1 MQKNNPY
8 LETLALELA
17 RLPGVGKRNAQR
29 MAVFVVFSGEDYPK
43 RLASAVVKAA
53 QNVGAC
59 RRCGA
64 ISTKGEEC
72 AVCSNPLRR
81 AGSICVVESV
91 ADMSAIEESGSHNGL
106 YHVLH
111 GNISPLDG
119 RGPEDINVKTLFD
132 RVKAEKIEEVIL
144 ATEPTVEGDAT
155 AHYIAD
161 ILSASNPDILVT
173 RIATG
178 LPKGANLEFTDRR
191 TIENAIKLRQKF

>member
-1 MQKNNPY
+1 MRKNNPY
-8 LETLALELA
+8 VETLALELA
-17 RLPGVGKRNAQR
+17 RLPGVGKRNALR

-43 RLASAVVKAA
+43 RLAAA
-53 QNVGAC
+53 ALNAAENVGPC

-64 ISTKGEEC
+64 VSAKGEEC
-72 AVCSNPLRR
+72 AVCRDSLRDS
-81 AGSICVVESV
+81 ASICVVETV
-91 ADMSAIEESGSHNGL
+91 ADMAAIEESGSFNGR

-119 RGPEDINVKTLFD
+119 RGPDDINAQSLFD
-132 RVKAEKIEEVIL
+132 RVESEKIDEVVL

-155 AHYIAD
+155 AHYIAE
-161 ILSASNPDILVT
+161 ILSGLSPDTLIT